1 MSDQHQAIS
10 NNRAPVGA
18 HGENLDVHDPA
29 NVVNP
34 EHVAHHVVSPMM
46 YMAIFGVLM
55 VGTLLTVGAS
65 MVNLGPFNAPIAIG
79 IAVTKA
85 VFVVLFFMH
94 VKYSSR
100 LVKLTVSAGFFTF
113 IVLVMMTML
122 DYVSRAWGR
131 W

>member
-1 MSDQHQAIS
+1 MSDHTTS
-10 NNRAPVGA
+10 RNLAPVGA
-18 HGENLDVHDPA
+18 HGENLDEHDPS

-34 EHVAHHVVSPMM
+34 EHVAHHIVSPKIYGM
-46 YMAIFGVLM
+46 IFGVLM

-65 MVNLGPFNAPIAIG
+65 MVPLGVFNAPIAIG
-79 IAVTKA
+79 IACTKA

-100 LVKLTVSAGFFTF
+100 LVKLTVAAGFFTF
-113 IVLVMMTML
+113 LVLVFMSLL
-122 DYVSRAWGR
+122 DYFTRAWGL